1 MIAPGNYHLY
11 LALTLGILISSGYAV
26 GRIHQWHKDG
36 RERDEAYRRGYETA
50 SLSVLSTM
58 VRENPAGSPPTAHTV
73 PRHHGRHVRSSAASA
88 DRPKAYPRRTERLR
102 TGS

>member
-1 MIAPGNYHLY
+1 MIAPGNYHLF

-58 VRENPAGSPPTAHTV
+58 VREGPADGPDAPAAHSGSA
-73 PRHHGRHVRSSAASA
+73 HHGRHVRSGAPRS
-88 DRPKAYPRRTERLR
+88 YPRRSERLR